1 MEAEFVREEKN
12 NKTVAV
18 IGTIIVHA
26 LILLFFF
33 YYVIVTPLPPY
44 KLIPAPEV
52 EVEAD
57 FGNNINGTGHV
68 EQDRI
73 GENPNPDTK
82 DKSQAQPVNTQQSAA
97 PVTNDA
103 EDASI
108 KTPHKSNPKAR
119 IDTTESTPKPT
130 VSVDLA
136 NAMNKFKHAK
146 GNPGGDG
153 NSGHEGN
160 AGTPDGK
167 TPGEGN
173 GTGDNFDFFLAG
185 RELLSRPNITANTQD
200 EGKVVVRILVDQT
213 GTVIKATPGEK
224 GSTTT
229 SPVLYAK
236 AKAAALATKFNASP
250 DGTPEQQGTM
260 TFIFVVQ

>member
-1 MEAEFVREEKN
+1 MEFETVREEKN

-26 LILLFFF
+26 LILLFFL
-33 YYVIVTPLPPY
+33 YYIIITPLPPY

-68 EQDRI
+68 EQDKM
-73 GENPNPDTK
+73 GENPNPDSK
-82 DKSQAQPVNTQQSAA
+82 DKSASNPTVNKQSDA
-97 PVTNDA
+97 PLTNDA
-103 EDASI
+103 SDANI
-108 KTPHKSNPKAR
+108 KITHKPNHKAK
-119 IDTTESTPKPT
+119 IDTVESTPKPT

-136 NAMNKFKHAK
+136 NAMNKVKHAK

-173 GTGDNFDFFLAG
+173 GTTDGKFNFFLAG
-185 RELLSRPNITANTQD
+185 RKLMSRPNITANTQG
-200 EGKVVVRILVDQT
+200 EGKVV
-213 GTVIKATPGEK
+213 
-224 GSTTT
+224 
-229 SPVLYAK
+229 
-236 AKAAALATKFNASP
+236 
-250 DGTPEQQGTM
+250 
-260 TFIFVVQ
+260 